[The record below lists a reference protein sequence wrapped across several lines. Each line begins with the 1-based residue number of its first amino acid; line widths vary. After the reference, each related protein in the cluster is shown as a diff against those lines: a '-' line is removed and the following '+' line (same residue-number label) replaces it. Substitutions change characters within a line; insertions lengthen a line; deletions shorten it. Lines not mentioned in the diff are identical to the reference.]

1 MTMANKTTIKITH
14 KDGNTVVS
22 NGNVEWNFGYKMLD
36 ETIIASLVFQTVF
49 MEFKKLTAY
58 SSDFTIDFTME
69 DTINNK
75 EYKR

>member
-1 MTMANKTTIKITH
+1 MAKKTTIKITH

-36 ETIIASLVFQTVF
+36 ETVIASLVFQTVF
-49 MEFKKLTAY
+49 MRFKKLTML

-69 DTINNK
+69 VKINQ
-75 EYKR
+75 ED

>member
-1 MTMANKTTIKITH
+1 MAKKTTIKITH

-36 ETIIASLVFQTVF
+36 ETVIASLVFQTVL
-49 MEFKKLTAY
+49 MRFKELTIL

-69 DTINNK
+69 DKINQ
-75 EYKR
+75 

>member
-1 MTMANKTTIKITH
+1 MGKKTTIKITH

-36 ETIIASLVFQTVF
+36 ETVIASLVFQTVF
-49 MEFKKLTAY
+49 MRFKKLTIL

-69 DTINNK
+69 DKINQ
-75 EYKR
+75 

>member
-1 MTMANKTTIKITH
+1 MAKKTTIKIIH

-36 ETIIASLVFQTVF
+36 ETVIASLVFQTVF
-49 MEFKKLTAY
+49 VRFKALVML

-69 DTINNK
+69 DKINQ
-75 EYKR
+75 

>member
-1 MTMANKTTIKITH
+1 MAKKTTIKITH

-36 ETIIASLVFQTVF
+36 ETVIASLVFQTVF
-49 MEFKKLTAY
+49 MRFKKLTML

-69 DTINNK
+69 DRIGGLK
-75 EYKR
+75 

>member
-1 MTMANKTTIKITH
+1 MAKKTTIKITH

-36 ETIIASLVFQTVF
+36 ETVIASLVFQTVLIR
-49 MEFKKLTAY
+49 FKELTIL

-69 DTINNK
+69 DKINQ
-75 EYKR
+75 